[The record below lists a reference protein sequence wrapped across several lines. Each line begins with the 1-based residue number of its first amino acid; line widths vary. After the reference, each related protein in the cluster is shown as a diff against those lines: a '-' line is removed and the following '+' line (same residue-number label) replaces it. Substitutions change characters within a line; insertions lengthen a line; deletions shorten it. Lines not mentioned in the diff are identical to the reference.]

1 VSDDG
6 KEFKLPDI
14 KDALRKKEIEEEIA
28 RMAEEE
34 KEARPRIKRGDA
46 KAFKKVRLST
56 CISSQHQRLIT
67 RYVLR
72 VF

>member
-34 KEARPRIKRGDA
+34 KESRPRIKRGDA
-46 KAFKKVRLST
+46 KAFKKVCLS
-56 CISSQHQRLIT
+56 ISSQQQCLIT
-67 RYVLR
+67 RYLL